1 MEHRMHIDKECDSP
15 LICALCQKAGGLPE
29 DALVVCLLL
38 VVPFLHHEALPPRRP
53 CSFPR
58 LRLESASMCGL
69 SWHVPALCHRGP
81 HGACCTDA
89 GSRDPG
95 TAAWRGVGFAV
106 HRAGKS
112 RCGRVVTISDL
123 LWGPAH
129 AGWAAG
135 RAMRREGWC
144 AVDGGIDMV
153 VGGRIA
159 AARRRRGWHQHRLAE
174 EIGRSESWVSQVER
188 GVLTLDS
195 VQTAEKIATALR
207 LDVPYVL
214 ALDVRYRTEA
224 PLQSTRAAVGL
235 PGPVAPLRAPGRD
248 AQDWLTVLRRMF
260 VAGAGNVAAG
270 AALGALAQFGTSR
283 PGLDPGLLEDL
294 SEIGVLY
301 RRSYRA
307 VPSESLLPL
316 AVGQV
321 RLAFSLEPADQPQP
335 QRVALIRHAGQ
346 MAALAGVVQMLDLGD
361 FTAADPLLR
370 LAAQA
375 AGAIGD
381 AELTAVVYGCRAF
394 HAGYSGDLPDGL
406 DWAQAGQD
414 AAARGASPRTRAWV
428 AAVASE
434 MHASLADAD
443 GCARALEQARNA
455 LARPAQDERWAG
467 IGWLDEAKLDAY
479 EGGDLSRLGRHGA
492 AIERLTHAL
501 DTLDP
506 SMARHRATALV
517 DRADALAASG
527 EAEAACRDAG
537 EALETV
543 ARVHHAET
551 LRRITKVALAVR
563 AHRSPA
569 ARSLREHLIDV
580 RASLPAGT
588 AASKGA
594 KL

>member
-1 MEHRMHIDKECDSP
+1 M
-15 LICALCQKAGGLPE
+15 
-29 DALVVCLLL
+29 
-38 VVPFLHHEALPPRRP
+38 
-53 CSFPR
+53 
-58 LRLESASMCGL
+58 
-69 SWHVPALCHRGP
+69 
-81 HGACCTDA
+81 
-89 GSRDPG
+89 
-95 TAAWRGVGFAV
+95 
-106 HRAGKS
+106 
-112 RCGRVVTISDL
+112 
-123 LWGPAH
+123 
-129 AGWAAG
+129 
-135 RAMRREGWC
+135 
-144 AVDGGIDMV
+144 DGGIDAV

-174 EIGRSESWVSQVER
+174 EIGRSESWVSQIER

-214 ALDVRYRTEA
+214 ALDVRYRTEPPRRPA
-224 PLQSTRAAVGL
+224 PAPVRLAASPASQDAAVG
-235 PGPVAPLRAPGRD
+235 D

-260 VAGAGNVAAG
+260 VAGAGGMAAG
-270 AALGALAQFGTSR
+270 AALGTLPALGTSR
-283 PGLDPGLLEDL
+283 AVLDPGLLEDL
-294 SEIGVLY
+294 NQVGVLY

-316 AVGQV
+316 ALGQV
-321 RLAFSLEPADQPQP
+321 RLAFSLEPAAQPAP

-361 FTAADPLLR
+361 FAAADPLLR

-375 AGAIGD
+375 ARTIED

-394 HAGYSGDLPDGL
+394 HAGYGGDLDEGL

-428 AAVASE
+428 AAVTSE
-434 MHASLADAD
+434 MHASLGDAD
-443 GCARALEQARNA
+443 GCARALEAARGA
-455 LARPAQDERWAG
+455 LTRPAQDERWAG

-479 EGGDLSRLGRHGA
+479 EGGDLARLGRHGA
-492 AIERLTHAL
+492 AIERLTLALGAL
-501 DTLDP
+501 DT

-551 LRRITKVALAVR
+551 FKRITKVARAVR
-563 AHRSPA
+563 AHQSPA

-580 RASLPAGT
+580 RASLPAG
-588 AASKGA
+588 AATSKGA